1 MKVLAFGASRNVGY
15 YASIALL
22 KSGHSVVFQLRK
34 TSVFDQD
41 EDMKPFIQ
49 SGAAKVIQGDA
60 MVEEDV
66 RKAWTEANADNIPVD
81 VILFTRP
88 DADHLPL
95 FSGGTPKFMLS
106 KGFIIDPPNICSSA
120 LLNVLSVIPRFSPQP
135 RLIALTSNGVTS
147 DTHKKLPL
155 AIKAS
160 YAMIQGPHADKL
172 GWAERLGGKGGWLR
186 SAVVVR
192 PAVFTDGPEKGA
204 YRVGEEV
211 PGLWTVS

>member
-1 MKVLAFGASRNVGY
+1 MVIKFGGIQNPQTPTSPHLHLHPSSSYTIIPSPIINMKVLAFGASRNVGY

-22 KSGHSVVFQLRK
+22 KSGHSVVFQLRN

-60 MVEEDV
+60 MIEEDV
-66 RKAWTEANADNIPVD
+66 RKAWAEANADNIPVD
-81 VILFTRP
+81 VILFTV
-88 DADHLPL
+88 
-95 FSGGTPKFMLS
+95 GGTPKFTLS

-120 LLNVLSVIPRFSPQP
+120 LLNVLSVIPRSSPQP

-147 DTHKKLPL
+147 DTHKKIPL

-160 YAMIQGPHADKL
+160 
-172 GWAERLGGKGGWLR
+172 
-186 SAVVVR
+186 
-192 PAVFTDGPEKGA
+192 
-204 YRVGEEV
+204 
-211 PGLWTVS
+211 